1 MITKD
6 ALDNKLQHFH
16 AFKCLFKAY
25 VVLGTLENVYV
36 VHKAIKIF
44 IYTRHG
50 TMNSKGKKKKVLQ
63 NEPVLSPPTNVQPY
77 VTLSCSLQGPLQIWN
92 LKISPSLSPPRETL
106 QSFNLFIISIS
117 LKKKKKKKP
126 NFPKH
131 FKLLLHLYISLFFF
145 KKHIFILSPFNA

>member
-25 VVLGTLENVYV
+25 VVIGTLENVYV

-50 TMNSKGKKKKVLQ
+50 TMNSKGEKKKSYKM
-63 NEPVLSPPTNVQPY
+63 S
-77 VTLSCSLQGPLQIWN
+77 LSCLLPQTYSLM
-92 LKISPSLSPPRETL
+92 
-106 QSFNLFIISIS
+106 
-117 LKKKKKKKP
+117 
-126 NFPKH
+126 
-131 FKLLLHLYISLFFF
+131 
-145 KKHIFILSPFNA
+145 